1 MNPLLTSFRIHRM
14 LSGGSED
21 RERTNKLRKTPGLDE
36 GDFVMTVRYWL
47 QGRRPEQEDRAA
59 A

>member
-1 MNPLLTSFRIHRM
+1 M

-21 RERTNKLRKTPGLDE
+21 RERTNKLRKTLGLDE

-47 QGRRPEQEDRAA
+47 EGRRPEQEDRAA